1 MTLRMKLYGTPLSG
15 HAHRIVL
22 ALSFLGLKAEIVNVN
37 LREGEHHADAFRAIN
52 PEGKVPVLVDGDV
65 TIYESTA
72 ILTYL
77 GTKYD
82 DGTWLPRDP
91 VLLAEVQKWFI
102 WSASEL
108 APGAAR
114 ARITKLFGAP
124 FDLVVAQEIGR
135 AFLEKLNR
143 SLDGRDFLVGDR
155 ATFADVAI
163 YSYVAHAP
171 EGGLPLE
178 PYPHVQAWISRFEQL
193 DGFVPMPKTPAV
205 AA

>member
-1 MTLRMKLYGTPLSG
+1 MMKLYNTSLSG
-15 HAHRIVL
+15 HAHRTVL
-22 ALSFLGLKAEIVNVN
+22 ALSLLGLKADIIEVD
-37 LREGEHHADAFRAIN
+37 LFGGEQHGDAFRAIN
-52 PEGKVPVLVDGDV
+52 PEAKVPVLQDGDV
-65 TIYESTA
+65 TIIESTA

-77 GTKYD
+77 AAKYD
-82 DGTWLPRDP
+82 DGTWMPKDP
-91 VLLAEVQKWFI
+91 VLLAEVQKWFV

-114 ARITKLFGAP
+114 ARLVKLFGAP
-124 FDLVVAQEIGR
+124 YDLEAAQELGR

-143 SLDGRDFLVGDR
+143 SLTGREYLVGER

-178 PYPHVQAWISRFEQL
+178 PYPHVQAWISRIEAL
-193 DGFVPMPKTPAV
+193 DGFVPMIKTPA
-205 AA
+205 AAA

>member
-1 MTLRMKLYGTPLSG
+1 MMKLYNMTLSG
-15 HAHRIVL
+15 HAHRVVL
-22 ALSFLGLKAEIVNVN
+22 ALSLLGLEAEMIEVDV
-37 LREGEHHADAFRAIN
+37 LGGEQRSDAFRAIN
-52 PEGKVPVLVDGDV
+52 PEGKVPVLTDGDV
-65 TIYESTA
+65 TVYESTA

-77 GTKYD
+77 AAKYD
-82 DGTWLPRDP
+82 DGTWMPRDP

-102 WSASEL
+102 WSANEL

-114 ARITKLFGAP
+114 ARVIKVFGAP
-124 FDLVVAQEIGR
+124 FDLETAQELGR
-135 AFLEKLNR
+135 TFLKKLDR
-143 SLDGRDFLVGDR
+143 SLDGKHYLVGER

-178 PYPHVQAWISRFEQL
+178 PYPNVQAWISRIEKL
-193 DGFVPMPKTPAV
+193 DRFIAMPKTPAV